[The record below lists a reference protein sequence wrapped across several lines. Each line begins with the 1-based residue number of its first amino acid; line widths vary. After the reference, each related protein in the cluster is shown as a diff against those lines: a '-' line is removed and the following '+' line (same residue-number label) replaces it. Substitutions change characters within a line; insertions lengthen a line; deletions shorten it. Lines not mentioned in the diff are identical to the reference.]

1 MAIVVSAGEYAWQ
14 YFIGK
19 AQHLLLFIVLLTVI
33 GFIVDSG
40 FASLNLINFN
50 ANPFNPALCPPW
62 MIGMWINFA
71 IILYAHL
78 FKYFTRYLWFTIAS
92 LLGFPLAYF
101 IGVRMGAATLP
112 PGNTSLVVVG
122 ITWGILFPLELYW
135 YRRYFDKVC
144 HA

>member
-1 MAIVVSAGEYAWQ
+1 
-14 YFIGK
+14 
-19 AQHLLLFIVLLTVI
+19 
-33 GFIVDSG
+33 
-40 FASLNLINFN
+40 
-50 ANPFNPALCPPW
+50 
-62 MIGMWINFA
+62 MWINFA

-112 PGNTSLVVVG
+112 PGNISLVVVG
-122 ITWGILFPLELYW
+122 ITWGIVVPLELYW